1 MWLIFRVRL
10 VLIDLVFQCELL
22 TTIVHIIT
30 NNPLKSQEP
39 DRGLFRQFNI
49 VRVQEVYCGVCLD
62 QS

>member
-30 NNPLKSQEP
+30 NNPFKSQES